1 MFARGSAPATIWA
14 VTLVGD
20 RERERA
26 LTALRHHYVRGR
38 LTADELEERSAVAVV
53 ARTRAELRSAQRE
66 LPLDLGPTA
75 QRVARGVALGAIAT
89 AWLLV
94 SFALAV
100 VLLVAELVEPGWEPL
115 AIVALLWLLT
125 TVPAWT
131 LARRVRAR

>member
-75 QRVARGVALGAIAT
+75 QRVARGGAGDFSGGLASRR
-89 AWLLV
+89 A
-94 SFALAV
+94 SALAV